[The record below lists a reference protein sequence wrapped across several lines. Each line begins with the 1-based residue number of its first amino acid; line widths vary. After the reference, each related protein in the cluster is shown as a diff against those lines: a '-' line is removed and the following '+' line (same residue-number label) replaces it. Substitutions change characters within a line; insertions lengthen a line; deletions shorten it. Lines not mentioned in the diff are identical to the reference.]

1 MLQLYDNIGNFIQ
14 NNIWEKIVGNVLII
28 FFKLKFAKILL
39 YVVDNI
45 NNRQRK

>member
-1 MLQLYDNIGNFIQ
+1 
-14 NNIWEKIVGNVLII
+14 
-28 FFKLKFAKILL
+28 LL